1 MPAPAPTA
9 YGGGGGDGGGGEGGE
24 ANTGGDKAGG
34 LFEASA
40 ADNSNPS
47 AVSQALAVLDVAEF
61 LVSALLASAVLFCVA
76 AVA

>member
-24 ANTGGDKAGG
+24 ANTGGDKAGR
-34 LFEASA
+34 LFEDSA
-40 ADNSNPS
+40 ADNLNPS
-47 AVSQALAVLDVAEF
+47 AVSRALAVLDVAEF
-61 LVSALLASAVLFCVA
+61 LVSVLLASAVLFCVA

>member
-40 ADNSNPS
+40 ADNLNPS
-47 AVSQALAVLDVAEF
+47 AVS
-61 LVSALLASAVLFCVA
+61 
-76 AVA
+76 

>member
-24 ANTGGDKAGG
+24 ANTGGDNAGG

-47 AVSQALAVLDVAEF
+47 AVSRALAVLDVAEF